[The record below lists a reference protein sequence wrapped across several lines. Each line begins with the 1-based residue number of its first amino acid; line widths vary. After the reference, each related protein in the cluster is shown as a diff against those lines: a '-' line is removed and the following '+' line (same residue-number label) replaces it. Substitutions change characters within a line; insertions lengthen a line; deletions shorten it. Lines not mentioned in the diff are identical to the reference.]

1 MEYCNNGGQSVGAF
15 INRCSAVRG
24 FALRDSNE
32 LEPYGITT
40 GLLDEF
46 GTKISTVE
54 EDESNNKKVADRKI
68 KTENRNKAQKL
79 LSDRLTMVKRQLS
92 RVFNS
97 ENSEYDT
104 MFQKAH
110 SGMAALDFINHCKDI
125 VKVLN
130 ISESKTSPY
139 NFKASEISIFE
150 LEVQNLIVLEKEREA
165 AETAFNNDTFQRSE
179 NRRVTLELLEFIV
192 GIGRTYWK
200 RINPA
205 KAQDYVVRKPKTKKT
220 SSSTSTETEET
231 ANSTTESSYSAGTS
245 LEL

>member
-1 MEYCNNGGQSVGAF
+1 MEYCTNGGQSVGSF
-15 INRCSAVRG
+15 INRCSAVYG
-24 FALRDSNE
+24 FATRDKNE

-40 GLLDEF
+40 ALLDEF
-46 GTKISTVE
+46 KTDISIVE
-54 EDESNNKKVADRKI
+54 EDESNNKKVADKKI

-104 MFQKAH
+104 MFQKGH
-110 SGMAALDFINHCKDI
+110 SGLATLDFINHCKDI

-220 SSSTSTETEET
+220 SSSTSTETEVT